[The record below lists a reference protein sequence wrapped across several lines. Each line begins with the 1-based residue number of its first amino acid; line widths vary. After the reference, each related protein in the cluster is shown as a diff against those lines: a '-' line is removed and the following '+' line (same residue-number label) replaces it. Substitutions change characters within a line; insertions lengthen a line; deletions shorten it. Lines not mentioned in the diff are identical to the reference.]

1 MWGSASSG
9 GDLDQTSAGGAFTI
23 NGSGLAFGG
32 GAFTFNCSFGGGF
45 GLGMA
50 FGGGLSGGRG
60 ISVEDPDGKP
70 GSCILGGGRSGGGQC
85 GRSGS
90 LVRLAMVVNMS
101 CLVRLHASSCSLRLG
116 CCQTICGSSYC
127 TFFGGV
133 QGCRVSM

>member
-1 MWGSASSG
+1 MSC
-9 GDLDQTSAGGAFTI
+9 
-23 NGSGLAFGG
+23 SGLAFGG
-32 GAFTFNCSFGGGF
+32 GDCTFSFGGGF

-50 FGGGLSGGRG
+50 FGGGRSGGRG

-90 LVRLAMVVNMS
+90 PVRLA
-101 CLVRLHASSCSLRLG
+101 
-116 CCQTICGSSYC
+116 ICGSCCCS
-127 TFFGGV
+127 FFGLGGV